1 MREDRVIAY
10 AVEHVLESY
19 RAELLKERERI
30 ATIKREY
37 GLRSMEEMILESE
50 AKLIEYDTR
59 RAKGENLPEME
70 LTNEQRRKEELEARK
85 EALEEEIY
93 WAWCASSRNR
103 QPIRAC
109 APMPRWK
116 P

>member
-1 MREDRVIAY
+1 
-10 AVEHVLESY
+10 
-19 RAELLKERERI
+19 LLKERERI
-30 ATIKREY
+30 ATIKRKY

-50 AKLIEYDTR
+50 AKLIEYDTC

-70 LTNEQRRKEELEARK
+70 PTNEQRRKEELEARK
-85 EALEEEIY
+85 ETLEEEIY

-103 QPIRAC
+103 LPIRAC
-109 APMPRWK
+109 APIPRWK